1 MKAENWILLLTYDN
15 LDLTKAAIDTF
26 RAQDIEGGV
35 EILVVDNGSSDNP
48 RQWLHTQPDLSVIFH
63 DTNSV
68 SGGWNTGLRWLFN
81 TYWKEGK
88 PAPSRAQ
95 QVLVCNN
102 DVLLRPDT
110 YRWLVE
116 DGGGFVTSVGD
127 DSPSSI
133 NPPYKPPTAAKRPH
147 PDFSCYLIHQWVWQ
161 KVGEFDENFKI
172 AFGEDWDMHCR
183 LHKAGI
189 SAECI
194 DLPFYHQG
202 SATIANGS
210 PELKLR
216 IQSQADLNR
225 EYFKQKW
232 GMAGGSPEY
241 YAYFAPLV
249 S

>member
-35 EILVVDNGSSDNP
+35 EILVVDNGSSDNT
-48 RQWLHTQPDLSVIFH
+48 RQWLHTQPDLNVIFH

-133 NPPYKPPTAAKRPH
+133 NPPYKPPTASNRPH

-172 AFGEDWDMHCR
+172 AFGETGICI
-183 LHKAGI
+183 AG
-189 SAECI
+189 STR
-194 DLPFYHQG
+194 QG
-202 SATIANGS
+202 SPQSALICPSTIRDQPPLPMGAQNSSSEFSRRPTSTASISSRSGVWLVAVPSIMPIS
-210 PELKLR
+210 P
-216 IQSQADLNR
+216 S
-225 EYFKQKW
+225 
-232 GMAGGSPEY
+232 
-241 YAYFAPLV
+241 
-249 S
+249 